1 MTEPATAVA
10 AAPLVAL
17 LEPLVQAAA
26 TSAIGVLGSWAVY
39 LVGRYLHIQITQ
51 AAVDTVISKA
61 QTYAGTLIA
70 SDAANLAGKSITV
83 SDPRIAAAANSIAA
97 KLPEV
102 LAGSGWT
109 EDRIAKLVVGEIG
122 KLQAQATL
130 VSAARTLA
138 KG

>member
-10 AAPLVAL
+10 ATPLVTL
-17 LEPLVQAAA
+17 LEPLLQAAA

-61 QTYAGTLIA
+61 QTYAGNLIA
-70 SDAANLAGKSITV
+70 IDSANLVGKSITV

-97 KLPEV
+97 KLPDV
-102 LAGSGWT
+102 LTAAGWD
-109 EDRIAKLVVGEIG
+109 EDRVAKLVVGEIG
-122 KLQAQATL
+122 KLQAQATM
-130 VSAARTLA
+130 VSAARAAT
-138 KG
+138 KS